1 MITPLLTPFFYVVVC
16 SIAALL
22 LLSVFLSLFRVRASL
37 TLRGLRAAHAIQ
49 YFTMVNNNTNNSTN
63 CVSGRSFVSDEDF
76 VVTIFGRQNMSKLV
90 HTMTTVVSG
99 RPASPPIHTR
109 LSDTKYFDRTLQQD
123 LVFACV
129 GL

>member
-49 YFTMVNNNTNNSTN
+49 YFTMVNNNTNNNTN
-63 CVSGRSFVSDEDF
+63 RVSGSSFLSDEEF
-76 VVTIFGRQNMSKLV
+76 VVIRLGGQNISKPV
-90 HTMTTVVSG
+90 HTMTKVVSG
-99 RPASPPIHTR
+99 CTASPPIHSR
-109 LSDTKYFDRTLQQD
+109 LSDIKYFDRNLSFF
-123 LVFACV
+123 L
-129 GL
+129 